1 MSMPSAPLQALHA
14 AFAEAVTYK
23 VGGAGAGISITA
35 VPSDEPGEAYQGPG
49 RTIRHSFFE
58 IRKADLAQMP
68 ARDDVIVT
76 ADAAEQRVID
86 VEDRADVGAWR
97 CSVELIEPVQ

>member
-1 MSMPSAPLQALHA
+1 MSMPVTPLAVLHA

-23 VGGAGAGISITA
+23 VGGAGAGTAITA
-35 VPSDEPGEAYQGPG
+35 VPSDEAGEGYQGPG
-49 RTIRHSFFE
+49 RTIRQEIYE
-58 IRKADLAQMP
+58 IRMADLAQRP

-76 ADAAEQRVID
+76 ADLAEKRVID

-97 CSVELIEPVQ
+97 CTVELIEPVS